1 MDKKMNPKILF
12 PLLGLVVIATIAAI
26 LFAPQRDSSMNE
38 EYVIEPG
45 SAFETAY
52 TRLTQAAEEN
62 QARIQE
68 AAASGTAP
76 YDIEKT
82 VIMINT
88 FELLQANTES
98 SYDEFMQELAML
110 DLEGVAPEVIEAKRQ
125 LIPVLAQMKR
135 IDRKLNED
143 FTTWKIISR
152 AVGAGT
158 RRLFSTDNTY
168 YTLIGLFAGGDFN
181 PFLAG
186 SWIAKNEITNIF
198 NGYDAELQG
207 QEQVRE
213 ELDRAKEAYLMYLE
227 QYLPLYSKYMR
238 EWDELCVIKDDIY
251 GDIRHNRWKLAAEEA
266 QHLLEQYPDCREGLL
281 LHAMTMAHLGAD
293 ELRQN
298 PTPIPVEIEN
308 SDRRVESPEQETENP
323 DQRMANLLKEHDN
336 IWLQTADA
344 DIDRYLAIYGPEQS
358 APAKVIKAVV
368 EMARGD
374 LERAESLLE
383 TAEREYP
390 RQRDA
395 LTAAKDVYNLRTYLK
410 KSADGQELLTMY
422 YSMMYGFDFFS
433 PELQRASICELN
445 GNYEQAADLIYN
457 HFYRRLTKPD
467 TNVREPYCGILA
479 DLAYCEENLPLSFGL
494 QRLNP
499 AFIGLEFKPDLSKK
513 VSLDKTPYVNVTLH
527 NYDAASLSQVRLVLC
542 YQFADSHKDYY
553 DVASQ
558 TVDLGSVA
566 GLGEARSYGEKI
578 PGDHT
583 FGDITRLRAVVCT
596 ERGICWIDSEDK
608 RRSLLIDNL
617 NNPLHAV
624 TIDENPVTPAYTEF
638 LQSHQLDTLQVL
650 NMLKDQSTVSVSV
663 DEESLLNQAIDGMSE
678 WFGANTRKV
687 RHVTVTIPSQI
698 ALMKPIFSVGE
709 INKPDAKKYPVRMSL
724 QSGGVSVKFDIPT
737 SDPIYQ
743 SYTLHLYGVFGNY
756 TQTIYVNGLT
766 ANIADS
772 EAR

>member
-1 MDKKMNPKILF
+1 MDKKMNPKVLF

-26 LFAPQRDSSMNE
+26 LLSPQQESTMNE

-45 SAFETAY
+45 SAFEAAY

-88 FELLQANTES
+88 FELLQADPES
-98 SYDEFMQELAML
+98 SYDEFMQELATL
-110 DLEGVAPEVIEAKRQ
+110 DLEGVAPEVIESKRQ

-135 IDRKLNED
+135 IDQKLSED

-186 SWIAKNEITNIF
+186 SRIAKNEITSIF
-198 NGYDAELQG
+198 DSYDAELEG
-207 QEQVRE
+207 QERVKG
-213 ELDRAKEAYLMYLE
+213 ELERAKEAYLMYLE
-227 QYLPLYSKYMR
+227 QYQPVYSKYMR
-238 EWDELCVIKDDIY
+238 EWDELCVMKDDIY

-281 LHAMTMAHLGAD
+281 LHAMAMAHLGAN
-293 ELRQN
+293 ELRQTS
-298 PTPIPVEIEN
+298 TPIPVELEN
-308 SDRRVESPEQETENP
+308 SD
-323 DQRMANLLKEHDN
+323 QRIENLLEGRDN
-336 IWLQTADA
+336 VWLQTADA
-344 DIDRYLAIYGPEQS
+344 DIERYLAIYGPEQS

-368 EMARGD
+368 EMTRGD

-445 GNYEQAADLIYN
+445 GNYEQAANLIYN

-479 DLAYCEENLPLSFGL
+479 DLSYCEENLPVSFGL

-499 AFIGLEFKPDLSKK
+499 AFIGLEFKPDLSKV
-513 VSLDKTPYVNVTLH
+513 VSLDKTPYLNVTLH

-617 NNPLHAV
+617 NNPLLTV
-624 TIDENPVTPAYTEF
+624 VSNGDSEMPAYTEF

-678 WFGANTRKV
+678 WFGADTRKV
-687 RHVTVTIPSQI
+687 RHVTVTMPSQL

-709 INKPDAKKYPVRMSL
+709 INKPEAAKYPVRMSL
-724 QSGGVSVKFDIPT
+724 QSGSVSVKFDIPT
-737 SDPIYQ
+737 SDSIYQ
-743 SYTLHLYGVFGNY
+743 SYTLHLYSVFGNY
-756 TQTIYVNGLT
+756 TQTIHVNGLT

-772 EAR
+772 QAN